1 MTHGVVRERGRTCWV
16 GFGSS
21 DLGWRG
27 DFGPAVSASCWEH
40 RPRAFRI
47 ANVSSHH
54 LFLFAHL
61 VASQFPFYRWKSEAL
76 RVSNN

>member
-1 MTHGVVRERGRTCWV
+1 MTQRVVRGRGRTCWV

-21 DLGWRG
+21 DPGWRG
-27 DFGPAVSASCWEH
+27 DFGPVSASCCDH
-40 RPRAFRI
+40 RPRAFGI

-61 VASQFPFYRWKSEAL
+61 VASLFPFYRWKSEAL
-76 RVSNN
+76 RVSDN